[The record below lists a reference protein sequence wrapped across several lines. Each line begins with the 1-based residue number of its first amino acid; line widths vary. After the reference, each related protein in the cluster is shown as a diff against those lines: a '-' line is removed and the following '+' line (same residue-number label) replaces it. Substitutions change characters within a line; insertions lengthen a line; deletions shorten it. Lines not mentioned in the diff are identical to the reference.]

1 MLGMKD
7 SIQRVVGVGG
17 VFLRARDADALRAW
31 YAKHLGA
38 EISDWGGQQFDWTVG
53 GSTTW
58 AVFEAD
64 TQYFGRPDQPY
75 MINFR
80 VDDLDAMLSQ
90 LRAAGVEVSDE
101 VAEDEHGRFGWA
113 CDCEGNRFE
122 LWQPPPGR

>member
-1 MLGMKD
+1 LGAAVPT
-7 SIQRVVGVGG
+7 QRVLGIGG

-31 YAKHLGA
+31 YATHLGV
-38 EISDWGGQQFDWTVG
+38 EVSDWGGQQFNWTVG

-64 TQYFGRPDQPY
+64 TQYFGRPDQAY

-90 LRAAGVEVSDE
+90 LRAAGVEVAGQVE
-101 VAEDEHGRFGWA
+101 EHEYGRFGWA
-113 CDCEGNRFE
+113 YDGEGNRFE
-122 LWQPPPGR
+122 MWQPPPGR

>member
-1 MLGMKD
+1 M
-7 SIQRVVGVGG
+7 QRVLGIGG

-31 YAKHLGA
+31 YAKHLGV

-64 TQYFGRPDQPY
+64 TQYFGRQDQAY

-80 VDDLDAMLSQ
+80 VEDLDAMLRQ
-90 LRAAGVEVSDE
+90 LRAAGVEVADE
-101 VAEDEHGRFGWA
+101 VEEHEYGRFGWA
-113 CDCEGNRFE
+113 CDGEGNKFE
-122 LWQPPPGR
+122 IWQPPPGR